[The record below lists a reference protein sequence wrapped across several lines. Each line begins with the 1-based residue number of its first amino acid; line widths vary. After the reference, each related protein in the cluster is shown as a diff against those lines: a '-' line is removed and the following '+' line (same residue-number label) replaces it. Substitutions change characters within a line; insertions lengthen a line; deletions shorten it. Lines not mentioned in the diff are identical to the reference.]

1 MSVSNPE
8 EKKKNLLSAASV
20 IVKEEGVANLTFEA
34 VAKKAG
40 VSKGGLLYHYSSK
53 EALIKAMVQEWSL
66 NYFKSIETFVKS
78 ESNTIGK
85 WSHAYINATLL
96 DLDNDKNLTSALMAA
111 MYTNPSL
118 LEEYRRD
125 YNILLDKLMNDGTDP
140 IKITIARLAIDGLW
154 FSEIF
159 DLAPLDETLKH
170 DVIQELNRMV
180 KEEK

>member
-8 EKKKNLLSAASV
+8 EKKRRLLSAASI
-20 IVKEEGVANLTFEA
+20 IVKEEGVSNLTLEA

-53 EALIKAMVQEWSL
+53 EVLIKAMVQEWSS

-78 ESNTIGK
+78 ETNSIGK
-85 WSHAYINATLL
+85 WSNAYINATLL
-96 DLDNDKNLTSALMAA
+96 DLNNDKQLTSALMAA

-118 LEEYRRD
+118 LEEYKNE
-125 YNILLDKLMNDGTDP
+125 YGILLEKFMNDGIDP
-140 IKITIARLAIDGLW
+140 IKITIVRLAIDGLW

-159 DLAPLDETLKH
+159 DLAPLDATLKH
-170 DVIQELNRMV
+170 DVIHELNRMI
-180 KEEK
+180 KEEE